1 MHKNDHK
8 NITYVKTIQT
18 QRINSLQSLNLKQ
31 GVRYNDLI
39 VYFSVAAEK
48 NKFIKLMTSK
58 LNSCQSESTLFTSIT
73 LFRCQQRSGY
83 CKQRQPLNV
92 SNRYTRGRGGL
103 YTSFELAYDLYVL
116 TNLTSKLTW
125 RRASLWAGNR
135 NLGGP
140 GCSGQT
146 YRNHF

>member
-18 QRINSLQSLNLKQ
+18 QRINRLQSLNLKQ
-31 GVRYNDLI
+31 RVRYNNLI
-39 VYFSVAAEK
+39 IYFSVAAEK
-48 NKFIKLMTSK
+48 NMFIKLMTSK
-58 LNSCQSESTLFTSIT
+58 LYPCQSESTLFTSIT

-92 SNRYTRGRGGL
+92 SNRYTRGRGSL
-103 YTSFELAYDLYVL
+103 YTSFCVAYHLYVL
-116 TNLTSKLTW
+116 TNPASTLTW
-125 RRASLWAGNR
+125 RRAILWAGNR

-140 GCSGQT
+140 GCSAL
-146 YRNHF
+146 RL